1 MSPPG
6 SPVITHSSHK
16 MASLSWSS
24 TFLPAPVPH
33 SPVSVPNLSSHS
45 HLYRPM
51 FCLLS
56 HSDSNPQSTL
66 HYCWFVYNHLR
77 MFQMIGLFVACC
89 SLYFISW
96 VLSDS
101 SSQLTKDARSSS
113 QDAAR
118 PTELWVC
125 RACTESPVE
134 AELGQRRGPTIT
146 KTSYLLSTLTG
157 GFMRAVIQV
166 NVYHCPPLMPHTGTL
181 CISNVRVISRLRIFV
196 WLSGGGPGLC
206 GHVIFLCH
214 PTRGKL

>member
-1 MSPPG
+1 MWCHPRG

-56 HSDSNPQSTL
+56 HSDLHPQSTL
-66 HYCWFVYNHLR
+66 HYCWSLYIIQLR
-77 MFQMIGLFVACC
+77 MFLGDWIVCSWCC
-89 SLYFISW
+89 SLYFILW
-96 VLSDS
+96 VLMSDS
-101 SSQLTKDARSSS
+101 SSQLTKDASSSS

-125 RACTESPVE
+125 RACTESPVGAGAE
-134 AELGQRRGPTIT
+134 ARTDHHKDI
-146 KTSYLLSTLTG
+146 LS
-157 GFMRAVIQV
+157 IV
-166 NVYHCPPLMPHTGTL
+166 NTDWGLYAGCDPGKCVSLPPST
-181 CISNVRVISRLRIFV
+181 
-196 WLSGGGPGLC
+196 
-206 GHVIFLCH
+206 
-214 PTRGKL
+214 